1 MAKKAVRK
9 RRAVAADESAEQ
21 GTSALDKIAGL
32 LALHVVKEMEKEE
45 AAARLGGVGFSDR
58 EIAGI
63 LGVTDGYVRLAR
75 FRAKAARNTR
85 KRKA

>member
-9 RRAVAADESAEQ
+9 KRPVPADKSAEQ
-21 GTSALDKIAGL
+21 RTSALDKIAGL
-32 LALHVVKEMEKEE
+32 LALHVAKEMDREE
-45 AAARLGGVGFSDR
+45 ATVRLGGVGFSDR

-63 LGVTDGYVRLAR
+63 LAVTDGYVRLAR
-75 FRAKAARNTR
+75 FRAKGAKKTR